1 MERRSQGAARRGARG
16 ASRAGAH
23 FSGQTPA
30 RCCREWRAPSRGRA
44 RHYGTGRESPRGTD
58 GWATRVRMTEASLY
72 PVIPYL
78 HVQQHDW
85 EVTSMSDYAHSGR
98 RSKTLA
104 EHRTVEYR
112 LMFGA
117 CYFLSLASAIVGR
130 LTPW

>member
-1 MERRSQGAARRGARG
+1 
-16 ASRAGAH
+16 
-23 FSGQTPA
+23 
-30 RCCREWRAPSRGRA
+30 
-44 RHYGTGRESPRGTD
+44 
-58 GWATRVRMTEASLY
+58 MTEASLY

-104 EHRTVEYR
+104 EHRTIEYR

-117 CYFLSLASAIVGR
+117 CYLLCLAGAIFTR
-130 LTPW
+130 LMPWRKGAASGEARIRDSIFKEASGAASVWVASSFMGL